1 MGSGVGGDAGCG
13 TRERR
18 EGRGFVGDPRPA
30 GRTSRSLLWVEG
42 SRTGLGASR
51 TKPLPRPVLG
61 WESPGGG
68 SVGPTVNPEAL
79 APAPRC
85 PLARVLVA
93 GPLMEGARARAA
105 SSKPAA
111 RSRGTRPCAHVC
123 GTAPPR
129 RTRATHTRKVSRRT
143 TATTAAGSRA
153 TWPARLEQQSV
164 PRFGYYYAFLDETR
178 LGNTIRTSVFS
189 AGLPGPSLPCFIESY
204 EEEGAALSRHTSR
217 PHPPRT
223 GAASRG
229 TEACPCLR

>member
-1 MGSGVGGDAGCG
+1 MKKKREVLEYSRKSKRWVGDSSGQWSWWVRRCD

-18 EGRGFVGDPRPA
+18 EGRGFGGDPRPA

-51 TKPLPRPVLG
+51 TNPLPRPVLG

-79 APAPRC
+79 APASRC

-93 GPLMEGARARAA
+93 GPLMEGARVRAA
-105 SSKPAA
+105 SSKPAAAA

-129 RTRATHTRKVSRRT
+129 RTRAAHRRKVSRRT

-153 TWPARLEQQSV
+153 AWPARLEQQSLFHGSDIIT
-164 PRFGYYYAFLDETR
+164 RFSMKHVWGTRFEPVSFLRGFPDR
-178 LGNTIRTSVFS
+178 PFPAL
-189 AGLPGPSLPCFIESY
+189 LSLMKKRE
-204 EEEGAALSRHTSR
+204 RH
-217 PHPPRT
+217 
-223 GAASRG
+223 
-229 TEACPCLR
+229 